1 MLLKLPIVG
10 DMICKV
16 VVSRFCHTFATLM
29 QSGVPILE
37 SLEIVQRSSGN
48 RVIELLTEDLKASVR
63 QGEGIAVTLIK
74 TPVFPV
80 MVTRMISIGEK
91 SGQLDKMLTKVAE
104 FYDEEMDAA
113 MEGLTKIIEPLI
125 IGFLGI
131 VIGLIVI
138 ALFMPILN
146 MASAVHY

>member
-1 MLLKLPIVG
+1 
-10 DMICKV
+10 
-16 VVSRFCHTFATLM
+16 M

-37 SLEIVQRSSGN
+37 SLEVVKQSSGN
-48 RVIELLTEDLKASVR
+48 RVMELLTEDLIASVR
-63 QGEGIAVTLIK
+63 EGEGVSVTLLK

-131 VIGLIVI
+131 ITGLLSLLYLC
-138 ALFMPILN
+138 LF
-146 MASAVHY
+146 